1 MVKKV
6 HYLYLYT
13 QNDLEGCVYRVTV
26 YSMDIQ
32 IWHHHVIVKHDIS
45 KSWAVCC
52 WNTLT
57 CSGGP
62 FKRFQNI
69 LAEIFSH
76 WNTRALVRLHSD
88 NGQQRVWTHLSN
100 EVHPSIFVTFWNRH
114 SDNHTSCSDCQVC
127 TGAKVWSNQGRTV
140 LKSTVTPI
148 CMKQCISCV
157 SLMSVYIKLSG
168 FYYEAV
174 IVNAIYWSSRLALT
188 VINHAECTS

>member
-1 MVKKV
+1 MGSLLLKHPHVFWRPFQKISE
-6 HYLYLYT
+6 HPRRDFLP
-13 QNDLEGCVYRVTV
+13 LEHK
-26 YSMDIQ
+26 S
-32 IWHHHVIVKHDIS
+32 IS
-45 KSWAVCC
+45 EVAQWQ
-52 WNTLT
+52 W
-57 CSGGP
+57 
-62 FKRFQNI
+62 
-69 LAEIFSH
+69 
-76 WNTRALVRLHSD
+76 
-88 NGQQRVWTHLSN
+88 QQRVWTHLSN
-100 EVHPSIFVTFWNRH
+100 EVHPSIFATFWNRH

-188 VINHAECTS
+188 VINHRECTS